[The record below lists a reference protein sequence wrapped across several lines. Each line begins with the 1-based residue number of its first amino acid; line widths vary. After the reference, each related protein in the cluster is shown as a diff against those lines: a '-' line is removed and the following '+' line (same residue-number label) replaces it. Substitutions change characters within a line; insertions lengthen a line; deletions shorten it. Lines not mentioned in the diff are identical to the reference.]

1 MNALELSEALG
12 ALPQEMIDTALGEQ
26 VPGRTAHSSPILSH
40 ITTIIAAAACL
51 VLAVGSVSLIAV
63 LRNRRDNPQNPAYTT
78 AAETGTDLT
87 AESVPEIPGSIPFQV
102 FAQFDHITDSGNPI
116 YVRKGWEQLKSAVIR
131 SNDELQALQEAI
143 GTDTQFPPERFAE
156 SALVFVHQHIVGNRG
171 TALPVITGVTA
182 LTEETGPPRDIVTVS
197 AVLETDEKLIPAA
210 ERNWFCFLEVQA
222 SHVKPSSTDAESYV
236 RVNLSTTSSETDPVQ
251 NDETV
256 ISVTGRVVSTDES
269 GNVLSGQSWPLR
281 TTAAGERRET
291 TAETEEN
298 PEETTID
305 PNDHGSKPTGTKST
319 DAQTT
324 ETQTTEPMSKELPYR
339 CRYQFCQ
346 WTSDWRDEFDEITMQ
361 GKWYTLG
368 LNKLIR
374 SYDEFKGIGLNTD
387 YMDYTPEF
395 FQNHALIFCFAEFS
409 EIGSRPEINSV
420 TLQKRDETSGMYDI
434 TVTAARTA
442 GMEAAMQRWLCFL
455 EVDNG
460 DLGRLKDREWYYATV
475 QVDIFHRQ
483 ASDDSFLRSA
493 KSGSYFKWFDHFQD
507 SGGVYAYTHSELKA
521 SDSLSVR
528 REESIITVIRD
539 GKTVFWIGG
548 MPLVSAYFTDLNG
561 DGTNELCVTW
571 GFGSGMYSQGISV
584 YDIKN
589 NIVYTLHERGDYDYT
604 MTEQNGKLIVKR
616 TEFEQHSFL
625 SEDAF
630 CEAGTLRIQNGCLIF
645 TQESGVPDASEVR
658 KEICD
663 ELAALPYSER
673 INSYYSDGPQYR
685 LQDGNGLSYL
695 FINWEYVRR
704 TDSGLS
710 AKLPQE
716 LSTKIQANGREIG
729 LQQFGVDFG
738 LE

>member
-12 ALPQEMIDTALGEQ
+12 AVPQEMIDTALDEQ
-26 VPGRTAHSSPILSH
+26 TSGGAAHSSPFLSR
-40 ITTIIAAAACL
+40 IMTIIAAAACL

-63 LRNRRDNPQNPAYTT
+63 LRNRRDNPQNPVYTT
-78 AAETGTDLT
+78 AENT
-87 AESVPEIPGSIPFQV
+87 A
-102 FAQFDHITDSGNPI
+102 
-116 YVRKGWEQLKSAVIR
+116 AV
-131 SNDELQALQEAI
+131 SDPDQTTASEA
-143 GTDTQFPPERFAE
+143 
-156 SALVFVHQHIVGNRG
+156 
-171 TALPVITGVTA
+171 
-182 LTEETGPPRDIVTVS
+182 
-197 AVLETDEKLIPAA
+197 
-210 ERNWFCFLEVQA
+210 
-222 SHVKPSSTDAESYV
+222 
-236 RVNLSTTSSETDPVQ
+236 DPVQ
-251 NDETV
+251 TGETV

-269 GNVLSGQSWPLR
+269 GNALSGQSWPLR

-291 TAETEEN
+291 TADTADDN
-298 PEETTID
+298 LEETTID

-324 ETQTTEPMSKELPYR
+324 ETQTTEPMSRELPYR

-395 FQNHALIFCFAEFS
+395 FQNHSLIFCFAEFS
-409 EIGSRPEINSV
+409 EIGSRPEITSV
-420 TLQKRDETSGMYDI
+420 TLQKRDAASGMYDI

-442 GMEAAMQRWLCFL
+442 GTEAAMQRWLCFL
-455 EVDNG
+455 EADNS
-460 DLGRLKDREWYYATV
+460 DLGGLKDREWYYAAV
-475 QVDIFHRQ
+475 QVDILNRQ
-483 ASDDSFLRSA
+483 AADDSFLWSA
-493 KSGSYFKWFDHFQD
+493 KSGSYYEWFDHIHEP
-507 SGGVYAYTHSELKA
+507 GGAYAHSELKA
-521 SDSLSVR
+521 SDSLFFR
-528 REESIITVIRD
+528 CEEGLITVIRD
-539 GKTVFWIGG
+539 GKTVFWVGG
-548 MPLVSAYFTDLNG
+548 NPLVSAYFTDLNG
-561 DGTNELCVTW
+561 DGMNELCVTW
-571 GFGSGMYSQGISV
+571 GFGSGMYSQGITV

-589 NIVYTLHERGDYDYT
+589 NTVYTLDERGDYDYT
-604 MTEQNGKLIVKR
+604 MTEENGKLIVKR

-630 CEAGTLRIQNGCLIF
+630 YAAGTLRIQNGCLIF
-645 TQESGVPDASEVR
+645 TQVSGMPDAAAVR
-658 KEICD
+658 DEICG

-673 INSYYSDGPQYR
+673 VNSYYSDGPQYR
-685 LQDGNGLSYL
+685 LLDGNGLSYL

-716 LSTKIQANGREIG
+716 LSEKIQANGREIG
-729 LQQFGVDFG
+729 LQQYGVDFG